1 MILSLQDLFSNGQT
15 IGTATG
21 DTAST
26 NTLDWASHKDDLS
39 RNLSI
44 FCKVDSAGTFGS
56 GGTIVVKF
64 QTSANNSDWT
74 TLITTAALTTLA
86 AGQMVINHALPKGLQ
101 KYNRILFTGDVAAF
115 AVAPKFTAG
124 IVRGELDYA
133 FAGV

>member
-44 FCKVDSAGTFGS
+44 FGKVD
-56 GGTIVVKF
+56 GGHVRRRR
-64 QTSANNSDWT
+64 
-74 TLITTAALTTLA
+74 
-86 AGQMVINHALPKGLQ
+86 HP
-101 KYNRILFTGDVAAF
+101 
-115 AVAPKFTAG
+115 
-124 IVRGELDYA
+124 RGEVPDQREQQRLD
-133 FAGV
+133 